1 MGTIYQLNKDGSG
14 FAMLYHFGTN
24 NTPDGRSPLG
34 DLTLAS
40 DGMLYGTTFDGGTNA
55 SGTVFRIGQDGTGYS
70 VIASLVLPRGP
81 AAGLIESTNGTLY
94 GTSQLGG
101 ASGDGT
107 VFSLQKDGSSFAVL
121 KSFSASGE
129 DGNSPYSAPIV
140 AGTNLLFGTSRLGGS
155 IGAGAVYSLRF
166 DGAGYQLVSSLDT
179 PAGPMDL
186 GSPLLALANG
196 TLVGSSRFG
205 GSTNNGTLFTLDQS
219 GANLAVVYYPPDSST
234 GQEFRAGLIQA
245 SDGLL
250 YGTSVSGGTSG
261 QGTAY
266 RMSADGSNYTVLKSF
281 AFGATGPG
289 ANPVEP
295 LLEASDGNLY
305 GTTFFGGTTNRGV
318 VFAMPKDG
326 SSYTV
331 LKAFGTPASD
341 GEGPMS
347 SVIEAN
353 DHMLYGTTYGGGST
367 NNGGTVY
374 RINKDGTGFQ
384 VILAFA
390 AVGADGRHPCGALI
404 EWADGFLYGTTERG
418 GTNDLGT
425 LFRVNKDG
433 SGYSVLAQL
442 GGTLG
447 SSPRGGVNQGPDGA
461 LYITTSQGG
470 DMGLG
475 TMLRYG
481 TAFGDI
487 VDLELVSAVPAVT
500 SIGQPGTSYTL
511 ERSPQLGPLAS
522 WTAVLTTNAP
532 GTGRFIVLDQA
543 AGAQQ
548 MFYRLKQ

>member
-1 MGTIYQLNKDGSG
+1 
-14 FAMLYHFGTN
+14 
-24 NTPDGRSPLG
+24 
-34 DLTLAS
+34 
-40 DGMLYGTTFDGGTNA
+40 MLYGTTFDGGTNS

-70 VIASLVLPRGP
+70 VIASLVSPRGP
-81 AAGLIESTNGTLY
+81 AAGLIEATNGTLY
-94 GTSQLGG
+94 GTTQLGG
-101 ASGDGT
+101 TSGDGT
-107 VFSLQKDGSSFAVL
+107 VFSLQKDSSSFAVL

-129 DGNSPYSAPIV
+129 DGNSPYSAPIL
-140 AGTNLLFGTSRLGGS
+140 AATNELFGTTRLGGS
-155 IGAGAVYSLRF
+155 AAAGSVYSLRF

-179 PAGPMDL
+179 AAGPTDL

-219 GANLAVVYYPPDSST
+219 GANLAVVYSPPDPST
-234 GQEFRAGLIQA
+234 GQEFRSGLIQA

-250 YGTSVSGGTSG
+250 YGTSVSGGASG
-261 QGTAY
+261 QGTVF
-266 RMSADGSNYTVLKSF
+266 RMNADGSNYTVLKSF

-305 GTTFFGGTTNRGV
+305 GTTFFGGTTNRGAL
-318 VFAMPKDG
+318 FGMTKDG
-326 SSYTV
+326 TTYTV
-331 LKAFGTPASD
+331 LKTFGTPASN

-347 SVIEAN
+347 PLIEAS

-367 NNGGTVY
+367 NNGGTVF

-390 AVGADGRHPCGALI
+390 AVGQDGRHPCGALI
-404 EWADGFLYGTTERG
+404 EWANGSLYGTTERG

-433 SGYSVLAQL
+433 SGYTVLAQL
-442 GGTLG
+442 GGPLG
-447 SSPRGGVNQGPDGA
+447 SYPRGGVSQGPDGA
-461 LYITTSQGG
+461 LYLTTSQGG
-470 DMGLG
+470 DLGLG
-475 TMLRYG
+475 TVLRYG

-487 VDLELVSAVPAVT
+487 EDLELMGNVPAIT

-511 ERSPQLGPLAS
+511 ERTLQLGPLAS
-522 WTAVLTTNAP
+522 WTTVSTTNAP
-532 GTGRFIVLDQA
+532 PTGRFVVLDES
-543 AGAQQ
+543 AGVGGPPQ